1 MVAEL
6 AVRLYHELMT
16 DKKTLRQIMDLV
28 EAGIPKRKI
37 AKLFRLSPNELH
49 QIIKYGRAR

>member
-1 MVAEL
+1 
-6 AVRLYHELMT
+6 MT